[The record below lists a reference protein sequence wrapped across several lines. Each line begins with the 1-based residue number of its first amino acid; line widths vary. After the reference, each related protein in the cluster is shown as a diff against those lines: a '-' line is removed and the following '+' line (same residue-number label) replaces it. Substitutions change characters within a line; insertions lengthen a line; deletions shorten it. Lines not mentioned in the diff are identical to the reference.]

1 MRKLSKT
8 SGVTEYFPDL
18 GPPQRA
24 QFKPMWGP
32 RDQQQRW
39 GKYPGRQIGSIVHG
53 ALAVAS
59 GLSAR
64 RLEEHSWAPVGITVI
79 QSASSRHTHA
89 MWECNGSNGRHI
101 SDECDRRSA
110 WQCESCGDRGAGR
123 GGGKA
128 CARTGRP
135 TCFASRG
142 RAALWCPPMLCSDA
156 ALHRRLSGCLV
167 RSRPR
172 VCFGCGL
179 SQGAEGKD
187 A

>member
-24 QFKPMWGP
+24 PFKPMWGP

-64 RLEEHSWAPVGITVI
+64 PA
-79 QSASSRHTHA
+79 
-89 MWECNGSNGRHI
+89 
-101 SDECDRRSA
+101 
-110 WQCESCGDRGAGR
+110 RGALLG
-123 GGGKA
+123 
-128 CARTGRP
+128 
-135 TCFASRG
+135 TCRHHG
-142 RAALWCPPMLCSDA
+142 NTI
-156 ALHRRLSGCLV
+156 
-167 RSRPR
+167 
-172 VCFGCGL
+172 CF
-179 SQGAEGKD
+179 
-187 A
+187 